1 MDSPGARPRNA
12 LFDLLYL
19 RLRNSLTLSWIG
31 LIAPVRT
38 MAVPLD
44 SSSDSETQHRRNVRK
59 RAQQWMTKGALV
71 REDSDDELGV
81 EDHPWDWIYDTTKED
96 AEDASPDKSRRRRS
110 SRPARK
116 RPAIVGA
123 RMGTFECKLGEVVLL
138 KSPEPGKDWVGI
150 ITEFVEE
157 EDENEEDE
165 MIRAANIMWFASPDE
180 FLSTRN
186 KRRTDALPNEQY
198 LTADFNVNPLTSISG
213 KARVMSKGVFF
224 ARYPNGVPPKDKAE
238 LAEYNKCIVCRRGV
252 NQVQGRYTDEFVWEE
267 VYQED
272 NVFHLINMV
281 KDGLKAARKRKG
293 ADADVSLFYTL
304 QGKSE
309 ANHPLSSTS
318 IPKKKMKPQQH
329 HEKSSV

>member
-1 MDSPGARPRNA
+1 
-12 LFDLLYL
+12 
-19 RLRNSLTLSWIG
+19 
-31 LIAPVRT
+31 
-38 MAVPLD
+38 MAEPLD
-44 SSSDSETQHRRNVRK
+44 PSSDAETQHRRNVRK

-71 REDSDDELGV
+71 RDDSDDELGV
-81 EDHPWDWIYDTTKED
+81 EDHPWDWIYDTAKVENTD
-96 AEDASPDKSRRRRS
+96 DASQDNTRRRRS

-116 RPAIVGA
+116 SPTIVGA
-123 RMGTFECKLGEVVLL
+123 RMGPFECKLGEVVLL

-157 EDENEEDE
+157 EDDDDEEE
-165 MIRAANIMWFASPDE
+165 TIKAANIMWFASPDE

-198 LTADFNVNPLTSISG
+198 LTADFNVNPLTSITG
-213 KARVMSKGVFF
+213 KAIVLSKGAFF
-224 ARYPNGVPPKDKAE
+224 ARYPNGVPPKNKAE

-272 NVFHLINMV
+272 NVFHLINMI

-293 ADADVSLFYTL
+293 ADADVSCIYSYRAKVKLTIDDAVRRY
-304 QGKSE
+304 QRGK
-309 ANHPLSSTS
+309 
-318 IPKKKMKPQQH
+318 
-329 HEKSSV
+329 